1 MKAPLLIGQGENDV
15 RVKKMESDQ
24 IVEALRKKGQTVE
37 YLIFQDQGHDFL
49 NPANRLQFFEAV
61 EVFLNKYLG
70 K

>member
-1 MKAPLLIGQGENDV
+1 M
-15 RVKKMESDQ
+15 
-24 IVEALRKKGQTVE
+24 VEALRKKGQTVE

-49 NPANRLQFFEAV
+49 NPAKRLQFFEAV